1 MILTLIPYNFHT
13 MPSRH
18 ERKEFVAGGLY
29 HIYNR
34 GIDKMEI
41 YHSTD
46 DYAYFERSLTMYLC
60 PASELF
66 TSLKQST
73 LPVSSKHLFHLLHRA
88 SRQKNYSKEIK
99 LLAFCLMPNH
109 FHLLVQQVGERTIS
123 QFMKS
128 LQTCYAMYYGKKYGR
143 IGPLFQARYKGIHV
157 KNETYYKTVLNY
169 IHDNPSELQ
178 FGTQNP
184 EEYLW
189 SSLRDYLGT
198 RERSWI
204 SKATNLN
211 RLRSSK
217 YLR

>member
-1 MILTLIPYNFHT
+1 

-41 YHSTD
+41 YHNTD
-46 DYAYFERSLTMYLC
+46 DYAYFERGLTMYLC
-60 PASELF
+60 PASELY
-66 TSLKQST
+66 TALKHAT
-73 LPVSSKHLFHLLHRA
+73 LPVSSKRLTHLLHRA

-109 FHLLVQQVGERTIS
+109 FHLLVEQVGERSIS

-128 LQTCYAMYYGKKYGR
+128 LQTSYAMYYGKKYER

-169 IHDNPSELQ
+169 IHHNPSELQ
-178 FGTQNP
+178 FGTQDP
-184 EEYLW
+184 EAYLW

-204 SKATNLN
+204 SKDTILD

-217 YLR
+217 HLSC